1 MLLFGVFHQQFHS
14 RGGTA
19 LNNLRDMQLGGPD
32 ESEEEG
38 PGPYESVTHIR
49 VLDLQDRRPMGHEIN
64 GLTEPSMHL
73 VRARVNESVEMSK
86 GSRIAAD
93 SESIGPFSEIRHR
106 DLTPAAIG
114 ELTEAVLATILENS
128 EKHLGFYNSAGP
140 MSLKYHAF
148 QLLPGIGNS
157 KALQMVQLRGI
168 SGWSDFA
175 AVDEACGI
183 DSARLLAERY
193 VMEME
198 DDAQTPRLL
207 DILVRSEM

>member
-1 MLLFGVFHQQFHS
+1 
-14 RGGTA
+14 
-19 LNNLRDMQLGGPD
+19 MQLGGPD

-38 PGPYESVTHIR
+38 PGPYESETHIR
-49 VLDLQDRRPMGHEIN
+49 ILGLQDRRPMGHEIH

-73 VRARVNESVEMSK
+73 IRARVNESAEMSK
-86 GSRIAAD
+86 DSRIATD
-93 SESIGPFSEIRHR
+93 SESIGPLSEIRHR
-106 DLTPAAIG
+106 DLSPAAIS
-114 ELTEAVLATILENS
+114 ELTEALLATIFENP

-148 QLLPGIGNS
+148 QLLSGIGNS
-157 KALQMVQLRGI
+157 KALQMVKLRGI

-183 DSARLLAERY
+183 DSARLLAELY
-193 VMEME
+193 VKEME

-207 DILVRSEM
+207 DILVRSEI

>member
-1 MLLFGVFHQQFHS
+1 
-14 RGGTA
+14 
-19 LNNLRDMQLGGPD
+19 MQIGGPD

-38 PGPYESVTHIR
+38 PGPYESETHIR

-86 GSRIAAD
+86 GSRMAVD

-114 ELTEAVLATILENS
+114 ELTEAVLATISENP

-157 KALQMVQLRGI
+157 KALQMVQSRGI

-193 VMEME
+193 VKEME